1 MATFDE
7 ILSGGGV
14 TAVSGVD
21 SVQGIET
28 LIPKKLIPEVDGGS
42 DSGFTFSPTT
52 SATGTTMGF
61 QDLGGMVLG
70 GILSAI
76 NPVLGAAY
84 SLVNPNSITR
94 QVLGSIGFNPV
105 TEGSVPNTDFTT
117 NEDGFGAADFGG
129 GTGPGEGGGFDSA
142 AEDSDQSG
150 GDAGSTSGTDSAGD
164 GGDGYATGGRV
175 NYLQGGLSSLLGNYY
190 G

>member
-105 TEGSVPNTDFTT
+105 TEGSIDNPIDNQIDVEAIDR
-117 NEDGFGAADFGG
+117 
-129 GTGPGEGGGFDSA
+129 
-142 AEDSDQSG
+142 DQ
-150 GDAGSTSGTDSAGD
+150 AGD
-164 GGDGYATGGRV
+164 MGPSQAQSEANMSEGMTDLADGGIVRKKYADGGL
-175 NYLQGGLSSLLGNYY
+175 NYLMGY
-190 G
+190 